1 METVRRWNVG
11 RVSTPSKFAFSVVIA
26 LALATAAVGFAANA
40 WGHWDAGLQP
50 KANAWSATVM
60 TLVGYQ
66 GVHVVVITLMAA
78 YLIGRFAS
86 GRLRPNARAT
96 LDNTV
101 LFWQYAAVQGA
112 LTVAAVQALPR
123 LLG

>member
-1 METVRRWNVG
+1 
-11 RVSTPSKFAFSVVIA
+11 
-26 LALATAAVGFAANA
+26 
-40 WGHWDAGLQP
+40 
-50 KANAWSATVM
+50 VM

-66 GVHVVVITLMAA
+66 GLHVVVITLIAA
-78 YLIGRFAS
+78 YLIARFAS

>member
-1 METVRRWNVG
+1 MEIVRRWNIS
-11 RVSTPSKFAFSVVIA
+11 RMSTPNKIAFAGLIA
-26 LALATAAVGFAANA
+26 LALATAVAGFAANA

-60 TLVGYQ
+60 VLVSYQ
-66 GVHVVVITLMAA
+66 GLHVVAIALMAV
-78 YLIGRFAS
+78 YLVARFAS

-101 LFWQYAAVQGA
+101 LFWHYAAVQGA